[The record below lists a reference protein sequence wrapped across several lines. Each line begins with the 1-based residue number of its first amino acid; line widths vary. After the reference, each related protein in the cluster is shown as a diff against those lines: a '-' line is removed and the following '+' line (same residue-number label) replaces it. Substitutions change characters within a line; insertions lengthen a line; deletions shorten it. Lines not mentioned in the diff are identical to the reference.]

1 MKTKQITCFNSR
13 IVLQATLS
21 FAVIAVTPWIVAQ
34 SETPRGPGTEIV
46 VTAVAGGNSATPVPG
61 IQRNDVRVQVK
72 GKTAEVT
79 GWQKLVAAGDQT
91 QLVVLIDDSLK
102 AKVSINFNDLRDFIQ
117 KLPSSTQV
125 AIGYMQYGRA
135 VMATDFSTD
144 RAATGKAIR
153 LPSGIPGGNASPYF
167 CLSDLAKNW
176 PDKGKPA
183 TSRVALVI
191 TDGIDRY
198 YRAGQ
203 FDPQDPYVAA
213 AIRDA
218 QVNRIMISSIYF
230 GDAGIGSVGGS
241 MNSAFVG
248 QNYLQMV
255 AAGTGG
261 TMYFEGISNPVTFVP
276 FLKDLNRQ
284 LANQYEVNFQGVGS
298 GLQQI
303 KISTETP
310 RVKLAAPQRVVMGQ
324 QIPSAGN

>member
-1 MKTKQITCFNSR
+1 MKMKC
-13 IVLQATLS
+13 LS
-21 FAVIAVTPWIVAQ
+21 YCNRGVQLLAILTMAMLTTTPLVMAQ
-34 SETPRGPGTEIV
+34 SETPRGPGTQLV
-46 VTAVAGGNSATPVPG
+46 VTAVAGGNAATAVPA
-61 IQRNDVRVQVK
+61 IQRNDVKVQVK
-72 GKTAEVT
+72 GKHAEVT
-79 GWQKLVAAGDQT
+79 GWQKLTVAGDQT

-117 KLPSSTQV
+117 KLPATTQV
-125 AIGYMQYGRA
+125 AVGYMQYGRA

-167 CLSDLAKNW
+167 CLSDLAKHW

-183 TSRVALVI
+183 TSRVVLVI

-198 YRAGQ
+198 YESGR

-213 AIRDA
+213 AIKDA
-218 QVNRIMISSIYF
+218 QVNRMMISSIYF

-241 MNSAFVG
+241 TNSAFVG

-284 LANQYEVNFQGVGS
+284 LANQYELNFQGTGS

-303 KISTETP
+303 KVTAETP

-324 QIPSAGN
+324 QIPSPEN